1 MVIIKL
7 RKNSSTNQLICNI
20 LNETITLFFY
30 KFKTVSNTHTLIGN
44 NAKPDIDHI
53 LVINTYA
60 DSNPWS
66 NSLINPIL
74 DMASKNNKIGVV
86 TAHLKMLAVDNQDD
100 LKKIKES
107 LFQKL
112 PSQTPKLIVMI
123 GCASY
128 ILCDE
133 LNNQW
138 PDVPMLLCG
147 ERDYTGPE
155 ELITTGEPIT
165 PEQRIPVSNLHEKFN
180 LTFMYAHNYLEEN
193 IQLMKQLIPQ
203 LENII
208 YIGDR
213 TYICRQNNYDLSE
226 VLQEKHPELKYQFL
240 SAENIST
247 DSLFTILNHQN
258 QQTTGVLFTSW
269 IRKQDFTDNL
279 VMTTN
284 SHRIIATV
292 SIPLFSFRTVG
303 IKEEGGI
310 VGGYVYNEKR
320 YISQLLT
327 NIDDIINGKPARD
340 IPFYQIDNGAPVFN
354 YQSLLQRNLDPSRC
368 PQSTIFFNAPP
379 TFWEQYEYI
388 VIGGLCLLIL
398 ILLFFQYNRVRVLLK
413 MKHIQQN
420 ELRMPLNLPN
430 PVVSGLVMRNVIK

>member
-1 MVIIKL
+1 MFTISFLCINNFFCNLPLFISEVGWVSFYFFNWLVIIKL

-44 NAKPDIDHI
+44 NAKPYIDHI

-138 PDVPMLLCG
+138 TDVPMLLCG
-147 ERDYTGPE
+147 ERDYTGP
-155 ELITTGEPIT
+155 L
-165 PEQRIPVSNLHEKFN
+165 
-180 LTFMYAHNYLEEN
+180 
-193 IQLMKQLIPQ
+193 
-203 LENII
+203 
-208 YIGDR
+208 
-213 TYICRQNNYDLSE
+213 DL
-226 VLQEKHPELKYQFL
+226 
-240 SAENIST
+240 IST
-247 DSLFTILNHQN
+247 
-258 QQTTGVLFTSW
+258 
-269 IRKQDFTDNL
+269 
-279 VMTTN
+279 
-284 SHRIIATV
+284 
-292 SIPLFSFRTVG
+292 
-303 IKEEGGI
+303 
-310 VGGYVYNEKR
+310 
-320 YISQLLT
+320 
-327 NIDDIINGKPARD
+327 
-340 IPFYQIDNGAPVFN
+340 
-354 YQSLLQRNLDPSRC
+354 C
-368 PQSTIFFNAPP
+368 
-379 TFWEQYEYI
+379 
-388 VIGGLCLLIL
+388 
-398 ILLFFQYNRVRVLLK
+398 
-413 MKHIQQN
+413 
-420 ELRMPLNLPN
+420 
-430 PVVSGLVMRNVIK
+430 